1 MFREIVTPADGEALS
16 HFGSGYARLGFRN
29 SAFFRPSDFGLQ
41 ITLPKVRAVSS
52 LQSQR
57 DCVLQPRV
65 ASRELPWASRRNPFG
80 ILENSQ
86 KLAPPSGHF
95 GQVWER
101 EVKPEGRKPKAE
113 RRPKPEPR
121 SASGFGLRISAF
133 GLLSAFGLRASG
145 FKAAF
150 GFRS

>member
-52 LQSQR
+52 LQ
-57 DCVLQPRV
+57 
-65 ASRELPWASRRNPFG
+65 
-80 ILENSQ
+80 SQ